1 MKRLATVICLAL
13 SLTLAAEAQIKV
25 KELNV
30 NKRFNWGIRVGV
42 NAPLVDI
49 RHMAL
54 DGNKIDESDSESSLG
69 LSGSFIGRYNIKRH
83 YIQLEVG
90 MHQSHTRL
98 YNPDYGLNKINTSS
112 YAVDVP
118 VLYGYNITKHG
129 PFLMNLFAGPRVSYI
144 CNETSRIN
152 TSSTTSRNLVYDD
165 KPNSFSF
172 YAVGGLSTTIGHL
185 YIDFRY
191 AYCIKNSKDQSF
203 RLGNDDT
210 QVGQVKLSR
219 AVNELSISIGY
230 LW

>member
-1 MKRLATVICLAL
+1 MKRLVPAICIAL
-13 SLTLAAEAQIKV
+13 SFALATQAQV

-30 NKRFNWGIRVGV
+30 SKRFNWGIRLGV

-49 RHMAL
+49 RHMSL
-54 DGNKIDESDSESSLG
+54 DGTPVDESDSESSLG
-69 LSGSFIGRYNIKRH
+69 LTGSFIGRYNIKRH

-98 YNPDYGLNKINTSS
+98 YNPDHGLDKINTSA
-112 YAVDVP
+112 YDVDVP

-152 TSSTTSRNLVYDD
+152 TSGNVSRNLVYND

-191 AYCIKNSKDQSF
+191 AYCIRNSKDQSF
-203 RLGNDDT
+203 NIGLDNT
-210 QVGQVKLSR
+210 TGQVKLSR
-219 AVNELSISIGY
+219 AINALSISIGY

>member
-1 MKRLATVICLAL
+1 MKRLVPAICIAL
-13 SLTLAAEAQIKV
+13 SFALATQAQV

-30 NKRFNWGIRVGV
+30 SKRFNWGIRLGV

-49 RHMAL
+49 RHMSL
-54 DGNKIDESDSESSLG
+54 DGVTVDESDSESSLG
-69 LSGSFIGRYNIKRH
+69 LTGSFIGRYNIKRH

-98 YNPDYGLNKINTSS
+98 YNPDYGLSKINTSA

-152 TSSTTSRNLVYDD
+152 TSGNVSRNLVYND

-191 AYCIKNSKDQSF
+191 AYCIRNSKDQSF
-203 RLGNDDT
+203 NIGLDST
-210 QVGQVKLSR
+210 TGQVKLSR
-219 AVNELSISIGY
+219 TINELSISIGY

>member
-1 MKRLATVICLAL
+1 MKRLVPAICIAL
-13 SLTLAAEAQIKV
+13 SFALATQAQV

-30 NKRFNWGIRVGV
+30 SKRFNWGIRLGV

-49 RHMAL
+49 RHMSL
-54 DGNKIDESDSESSLG
+54 DGIPVDESDSESSLG
-69 LSGSFIGRYNIKRH
+69 LTGSFIGRYNIKRH

-98 YNPDYGLNKINTSS
+98 CNPDHGLDKINTSA

-152 TSSTTSRNLVYDD
+152 TSGNVSRNLVYND

-191 AYCIKNSKDQSF
+191 AYCIRNSKDQSF
-203 RLGNDDT
+203 NIGLDNT
-210 QVGQVKLSR
+210 TGQVKLSR
-219 AVNELSISIGY
+219 AINELSISIGY